1 MLVKN
6 PTIPLI
12 SGILPGTH
20 KECKKHCGSVRLTGQ
35 PWPPLVPCGAVW
47 GWNWAALVASE
58 RKRLCFAMGTCFNQ
72 MAWYLKWGTMGYRWI
87 PDTSKIHQ
95 YHPISQE
102 VTTFVRRFM
111 NYNQLSAG
119 PRGSGSPLCS
129 LQRTS
134 RKSKPIA
141 RQCLANRIY
150 IAFLGLQCEY
160 ILKKNMGI

>member
-1 MLVKN
+1 MAIDY
-6 PTIPLI
+6 PTDLRNFTRYTQRIKTYINTLWICPAD
-12 SGILPGTH
+12 
-20 KECKKHCGSVRLTGQ
+20 R
-35 PWPPLVPCGAVW
+35 PPLVPCGATVW

-72 MAWYLKWGTMGYRWI
+72 MAWSQVGDHGI
-87 PDTSKIHQ
+87 PMDTSKIHQ
-95 YHPISQE
+95 YPK

-111 NYNQLSAG
+111 NYKYQLSAG

-129 LQRTS
+129 LQPTS